1 MSETMDILAIGDVV
15 TDAFIE
21 LLPHEAEI
29 DESPKDHHPLLCMT
43 YGTKIPFKQAII
55 INAVGNSANAAVS
68 FAKLGLK
75 TGFIANVGDDQ
86 VGQDI
91 IRQLHHQKV
100 STEFVHVNK
109 GKVSNYHYVLW
120 YGDDRTI
127 LIKHE
132 DYEYHLPKLHGH
144 LMPNWLYLS
153 SASESATPMYDELAE
168 FLTQNPEVKLAFQPG
183 TFQMRLGVERLKKLY
198 AHTELFAVNKEEA
211 QLVTGKKTDDIKEL
225 AKTLHSYGPKIVVIT
240 DGPKASY
247 ASDGQKVWHMPNY
260 PDPKPPFERTGA
272 GDSYTSTF
280 VACIAKGMS
289 IEEALLWAPINSMS
303 VVQKL
308 GAQAGLLDEAGIK
321 DWLKKAP
328 QNYKPSVMN

>member
-1 MSETMDILAIGDVV
+1 MSQNLDILAIGDVV

-29 DESPKDHHPLLCMT
+29 DPSPHDHHPLLCMT
-43 YGTKIPFKQAII
+43 YGSKIPFQRSIV
-55 INAVGNSANAAVS
+55 INAVGNSANAAVA
-68 FAKLGLK
+68 FAKLGLN
-75 TGFIANVGDDQ
+75 TGFITNVGDDQ

-132 DYEYHLPKLHGH
+132 DYSYHVPKLHSH
-144 LMPNWLYLS
+144 QLPKWMYLS
-153 SASESATPMYDELAE
+153 SASESATPMYSELAD
-168 FLTQNPEVKLAFQPG
+168 FLEEHKSVKLAFQPG

-198 AHTELFAVNKEEA
+198 KHTELFAVNKEEA
-211 QLVTGKKTDDIKEL
+211 QLVTGKKTDDIRIL
-225 AKTLHSYGPKIVVIT
+225 ANELHSYGPKIVVIT

-247 ASDGQKVWHMPNY
+247 ASDGKTLWHMPNY

-289 IEEALLWAPINSMS
+289 IEDALLWAPINSMS
-303 VVQKL
+303 VVQKI
-308 GAQAGLLDEAGIK
+308 GAQAGLLDEGEIK
-321 DWLKKAP
+321 AWLKKAP
-328 QNYKPSVMN
+328 ESYKPKAMA